1 MKQNWTII
9 YNLDQFASVNK
20 NTNSSNQIFTTEV
33 FKRKILMFWRI
44 LSPDFIT
51 GYSACVQL
59 LRITKHVAKL
69 RNSNISN
76 DQKYKI
82 VKGQIAVRITRQSN
96 HFIISFILWPI
107 TWDYTLFVMYII
119 SIMISALCIF
129 YCLSFF

>member
-1 MKQNWTII
+1 
-9 YNLDQFASVNK
+9 
-20 NTNSSNQIFTTEV
+20 
-33 FKRKILMFWRI
+33 MFWRI

-119 SIMISALCIF
+119 SIMIYAYFIVCHFFNIFWIMSSLQRYSSSASEPADHCKIHF
-129 YCLSFF
+129 SPVSNA

>member
-1 MKQNWTII
+1 
-9 YNLDQFASVNK
+9 
-20 NTNSSNQIFTTEV
+20 
-33 FKRKILMFWRI
+33 MFWRI

-129 YCLSFF
+129 YCLSFFNIFWIMSSLQRYSSSASEPADHCKILFSPISNA